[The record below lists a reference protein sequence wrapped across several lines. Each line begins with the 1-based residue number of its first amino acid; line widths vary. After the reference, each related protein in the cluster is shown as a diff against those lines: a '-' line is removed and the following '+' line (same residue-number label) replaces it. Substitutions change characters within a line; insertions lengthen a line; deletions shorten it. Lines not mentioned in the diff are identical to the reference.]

1 MTRQPTR
8 YCMQKSRG
16 SEKYRNVLVARFS
29 ALGDVAMTI
38 PVIYS
43 VCKNNPCTRFI
54 MVTQKV
60 ASTLFINTPDNLVVL
75 GIDTKVQYHGIK
87 GMVKLR
93 KELTKKYD
101 IDLFIDLHDVLRS
114 WILGA
119 AFLFSGTKVLR
130 FKKGRQGKYELTRKH
145 NKHML
150 PLISSR
156 ARYREVFYR
165 AGFSTEDM
173 FMSIFGNEKAKP
185 EQYASVSSPKQP
197 GNLWIAIAPFA
208 KHKGKIYPLNMMQ
221 KVVDK
226 ISQWNNTT
234 IFLMGAGEY
243 EKQKLTELVAN
254 HDNVKNLATQRNG
267 FPCELAL
274 LSNCDVMVSMDSAN
288 MHLASLVRLPVVSI
302 WGATHPYCG
311 FLGWHQEE
319 RNAVQ
324 INLPCRPCSVFGN
337 KPCLRDDYFCLTGIK
352 PQMIIDRIR
361 QVLVEKGFVI

>member
-1 MTRQPTR
+1 
-8 YCMQKSRG
+8 
-16 SEKYRNVLVARFS
+16 
-29 ALGDVAMTI
+29 
-38 PVIYS
+38 
-43 VCKNNPCTRFI
+43 
-54 MVTQKV
+54 
-60 ASTLFINTPDNLVVL
+60 
-75 GIDTKVQYHGIK
+75 
-87 GMVKLR
+87 
-93 KELTKKYD
+93 
-101 IDLFIDLHDVLRS
+101 
-114 WILGA
+114 
-119 AFLFSGTKVLR
+119 
-130 FKKGRQGKYELTRKH
+130 
-145 NKHML
+145 ML

-185 EQYASVSSPKQP
+185 EQYASVSPPKQP

-243 EKQKLTELVAN
+243 EKQKLTELAAN
-254 HDNVKNLATQRNG
+254 HNNVKNLATQRNG

>member
-1 MTRQPTR
+1 
-8 YCMQKSRG
+8 MQKSRG

-119 AFLFSGTKVLR
+119 AFLISGTKVLR

-165 AGFSTEDM
+165 AGFSTED
-173 FMSIFGNEKAKP
+173 
-185 EQYASVSSPKQP
+185 
-197 GNLWIAIAPFA
+197 PFA

-243 EKQKLTELVAN
+243 EKQKLTELAAN

>member
-1 MTRQPTR
+1 
-8 YCMQKSRG
+8 MQKNRG
-16 SEKYRNVLVARFS
+16 SDKYRNVLVARFS

-38 PVIYS
+38 PVMYS
-43 VCKNNPCTRFI
+43 VCKNNPRTRFI

-60 ASTLFINTPDNLVVL
+60 ASTLFINTPENLIAIGV
-75 GIDTKVQYHGIK
+75 DTKVQYHGVK
-87 GMVKLR
+87 GIIRLQ
-93 KELTKKYD
+93 KELTRKYD

-114 WILGA
+114 WIMGA
-119 AFLFSGTKVLR
+119 AFLLSGIKVLR

-185 EQYASVSSPKQP
+185 EQYAAVSTPKQP
-197 GNLWIAIAPFA
+197 GELWIAIAPFA

-226 ISQWNNTT
+226 ISQWHGTT

-243 EKQKLTELVAN
+243 ENEILEKMAAN
-254 HDNVKNLATQRNG
+254 HDNVKNLARQRNG

-288 MHLASLVRLPVVSI
+288 MHLASLVRLTVVSI

-337 KPCLRDDYFCLTGIK
+337 KPCLRNDYFCLTGIK
-352 PQMIIDRIR
+352 PQMIIDHIR
-361 QVLVEKGFVI
+361 QVLVEKGFNIL